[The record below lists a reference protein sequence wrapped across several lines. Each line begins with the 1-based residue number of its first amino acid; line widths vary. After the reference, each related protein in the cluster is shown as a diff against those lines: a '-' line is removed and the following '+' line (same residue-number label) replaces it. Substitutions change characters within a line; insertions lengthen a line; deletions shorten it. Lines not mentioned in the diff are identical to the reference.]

1 MFFILPYSLVAALP
15 PKPDDLGP
23 VLAGRD
29 VDSTALTFDS
39 QIDQSGSITGSPIV
53 ELFPTGETT
62 SKGKLEDILLGY
74 GDGNSQAELISA
86 DPSEISRCR
95 QNPTGLNQVSS
106 GKRRFKRQKN
116 DQCLPDANLV
126 KPGVVEQKV
135 PVKDQIPGQLEDD
148 QKPRDPGLH
157 WAPFFQIQ
165 KPQPGR
171 TNEGKCPNLE
181 YQVAVCY
188 ARMRSS
194 IVPDMSLLGG
204 LMGMLDPVSLDRM
217 LPLLIPCET
226 RRRGAWQILPVVAG
240 GNRVR
245 DIKN

>member
-1 MFFILPYSLVAALP
+1 MPPPRKRLNRAFSLLFILPYSLVAAFP

-29 VDSTALTFDS
+29 VDTTALTFDS
-39 QIDQSGSITGSPIV
+39 QIDQSGSVTGSPIV

-62 SKGKLEDILLGY
+62 SKGQLEDILLGY
-74 GDGNSQAELISA
+74 GAGHSQAELISA
-86 DPSEISRCR
+86 DPSEISRCG
-95 QNPTGLNQVSS
+95 QNPAGLNQAPS

-116 DQCLPDANLV
+116 DLCLPDA

-148 QKPRDPGLH
+148 QRLGDPGLY
-157 WAPFFQIQ
+157 WEPFFRAQ

-171 TNEGKCPNLE
+171 TNEGKCPNLG
-181 YQVAVCY
+181 YQVAVCF
-188 ARMRSS
+188 APLKSS
-194 IVPDMSLLGG
+194 IVPGMSLLGG

-217 LPLLIPCET
+217 
-226 RRRGAWQILPVVAG
+226 
-240 GNRVR
+240 
-245 DIKN
+245 